1 MARNTN
7 FKTRLAAS
15 ISLWCHYTTLLRIG
29 LVGGSENVRTD
40 KTI

>member
-15 ISLWCHYTTLLRIG
+15 YILVVSLYYFA
-29 LVGGSENVRTD
+29 TD
-40 KTI
+40 WACRAFRKRQNK